1 MGLDIN
7 DRAPFLTYKYTSK
20 YDPSDSSLQLVNGFL
35 SKVVVGDY
43 TDFRQPIKKTK
54 WYDPDLEQK
63 ADRKARKHLSDR
75 IQTFGINS
83 DPAPNIHFIART
95 EEERTKLREHDALN
109 NPDSLL
115 VISTG
120 AKFIPALNLV
130 PWEGI
135 RGLESQICT
144 LFSRMLWGLRREEEQ
159 TRIQGLMKDLTIK
172 GLKPSPPPKIITRD
186 LAEVTKTVGIVF
198 QERHG
203 LSLAF
208 RKWAKSTHQ
217 RAKELHDEL
226 LNPKSALNREAKR
239 KQNLHCSLR
248 TAFYNLKKHKNEIG
262 ISIADKNLGPT
273 VYKQDLYDELAEE
286 YLRESGIYMR
296 IGDCSDELKSSLLK
310 KQLEA
315 LTNAEKH
322 IPEGS
327 KSKDV
332 VWLLNRIRFVA
343 STNKKL
349 SGFYIIVKVH
359 KMKDT
364 IPLRPLQPA
373 VGTALECASQ
383 WIHSLL
389 CETVHAHPNVL
400 KSSKAWIDKTKN
412 LRLQKRPK
420 LITMDV
426 EALYPSIAIR
436 EGLVALRWFLKTFCS
451 HIHADFHDY
460 IIELA
465 RVVLTENYINAWPH
479 GIYQQT
485 SGTAMGTAFAVMYA
499 TIFMLWYEEPILEE
513 FKDCIMLYG
522 RYIDDGHTLWVGPE
536 DREAAFIQRLQTH
549 NPRIKWEIKASNTHS
564 DFLDVRTSIAEFQL
578 EDGSTAWGF
587 THNIYCKPLNT
598 YAYLPFSSF
607 HGNHVPKAWIK
618 AEIFRFETLCTF
630 ESDFNDATNF
640 LCARLAERG
649 YPLGLLK
656 RL

>member
-1 MGLDIN
+1 
-7 DRAPFLTYKYTSK
+7 
-20 YDPSDSSLQLVNGFL
+20 
-35 SKVVVGDY
+35 
-43 TDFRQPIKKTK
+43 
-54 WYDPDLEQK
+54 
-63 ADRKARKHLSDR
+63 
-75 IQTFGINS
+75 
-83 DPAPNIHFIART
+83 
-95 EEERTKLREHDALN
+95 
-109 NPDSLL
+109 
-115 VISTG
+115 
-120 AKFIPALNLV
+120 
-130 PWEGI
+130 
-135 RGLESQICT
+135 
-144 LFSRMLWGLRREEEQ
+144 
-159 TRIQGLMKDLTIK
+159 
-172 GLKPSPPPKIITRD
+172 
-186 LAEVTKTVGIVF
+186 
-198 QERHG
+198 
-203 LSLAF
+203 
-208 RKWAKSTHQ
+208 
-217 RAKELHDEL
+217 
-226 LNPKSALNREAKR
+226 
-239 KQNLHCSLR
+239 
-248 TAFYNLKKHKNEIG
+248 
-262 ISIADKNLGPT
+262 
-273 VYKQDLYDELAEE
+273 
-286 YLRESGIYMR
+286 
-296 IGDCSDELKSSLLK
+296 
-310 KQLEA
+310 
-315 LTNAEKH
+315 
-322 IPEGS
+322 
-327 KSKDV
+327 
-332 VWLLNRIRFVA
+332 
-343 STNKKL
+343 
-349 SGFYIIVKVH
+349 
-359 KMKDT
+359 MKDT

-587 THNIYCKPLNT
+587 THNIYRKPLNT

-618 AEIFRFETLCTF
+618 AEIFSFETLCTF

-656 RL
+656 RLSIQYSWSEVKRLKALPKEQNPKEVQATQQKGCILSAIRTPGTKELIEKLQIDPKQIDDPYLRKIYPESVMTVYKNAPNMRSHLPDHMREQHSKPSHQS